1 MKKKFALM
9 ALLVGCDPAMPI
21 APRARHGRACQAI
34 HAAPPLNKSAIGAG
48 VAKAQKLTNAG
59 VFVLCC

>member
-1 MKKKFALM
+1 LRPALVM
-9 ALLVGCDPAMPI
+9 AVLVT
-21 APRARHGRACQAI
+21 AI